1 MLETVHEFAREK
13 LQGSGETEE
22 IKRVHAQYFLTL
34 AEEAFPELKG
44 SHQLEWLE
52 RLEAEHDNMRT
63 ALSWALERKEAEL
76 VLRLGG
82 ALSWLWSVRGYHSEG
97 RRWLEEALAMDG
109 RGSPEVRAMA
119 LAGAGVLASEQG
131 DLDRAKEACEEGLEL
146 LEHEGKEASEAKLN
160 LLVWLGWVAWR
171 REEHGQAKQL
181 FEEGLALSR
190 EMRDIWWIATSLSNL
205 AVVSYSQ
212 GDYERATE
220 LYEESMD
227 HFRELG
233 DKHSLAG

>member
-1 MLETVHEFAREK
+1 MRAALFWA
-13 LQGSGETEE
+13 S
-22 IKRVHAQYFLTL
+22 
-34 AEEAFPELKG
+34 
-44 SHQLEWLE
+44 E
-52 RLEAEHDNMRT
+52 RTEAEV
-63 ALSWALERKEAEL
+63 ALK
-76 VLRLGG
+76 LGG
-82 ALSWLWSVRGYHSEG
+82 ALWWFWSVRDYYSKG
-97 RRWLEEALAMDG
+97 RRWLEEALAIEG
-109 RGSPEVRAMA
+109 RVSPEVRAIA
-119 LAGAGVLASEQG
+119 LAGVGSLALDQG
-131 DLDRAKEACEEGLEL
+131 ELDRAKEACEEGLEL

-190 EMRDIWWIATSLSNL
+190 KIRDIWWIATSLSNL

-220 LYEESMD
+220 LYEESMN